1 MSYENNKN
9 EYSDPSLSVEDLSH
23 ALFDANQKMAN
34 IIKERDEIFA
44 NISHDLRSPITAIH
58 NAVEYLESDLDLSPD
73 EQKKAI
79 HLIHERTDA
88 LQTMINNIFLLT
100 RLDNSGDKMLSR
112 EDIPCGPFLED
123 FFYLCE
129 ADSKYDG
136 RNLILDVP
144 EKFDYM
150 ISIDPHQINRVLDN
164 LFNNALKHTPAD
176 ASITLSAQKTD
187 NNIIIIVS
195 DDGDGIAASDVEH
208 IFDRSYKVNTSRT
221 PSSDSGAGLGLS
233 ICQKIISIHDG
244 TISCE
249 SDPSS
254 MKGTRFIISL
264 PIVNG

>member
-1 MSYENNKN
+1 MSEKNIKN
-9 EYSDPSLSVEDLSH
+9 EYTDPSLSVEDLSH
-23 ALFDANQKMAN
+23 ALFDANQKMAG

-58 NAVEYLESDLDLSPD
+58 NAVEYLESDLDISPE

-100 RLDNSGDKMLSR
+100 RLDNSGDKMLKK

-129 ADSKYDG
+129 ADSKYSK

-144 EKFDYM
+144 EDFNYL
-150 ISIDPHQINRVLDN
+150 ISIDPHQMNRVLDN
-164 LFNNALKHTPAD
+164 LFNNALKHTSSD
-176 ASITLSAQKTD
+176 ASITLSASIAGNKV
-187 NNIIIIVS
+187 IITVA
-195 DDGDGIAASDVEH
+195 DDGEGISHEDLAH
-208 IFDRSYKVNTSRT
+208 IFDRSYKVDTSRT
-221 PSSDSGAGLGLS
+221 PTSNSGAGLGLS

-249 SDPSS
+249 SDPENH
-254 MKGTRFIISL
+254 KGTRFIIQL
-264 PIVNG
+264 PVTC